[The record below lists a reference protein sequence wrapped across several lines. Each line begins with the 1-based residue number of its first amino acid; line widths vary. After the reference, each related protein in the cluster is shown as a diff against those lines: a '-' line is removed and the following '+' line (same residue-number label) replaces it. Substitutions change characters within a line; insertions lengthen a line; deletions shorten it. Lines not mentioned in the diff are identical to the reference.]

1 MAQFDLYR
9 LASGQF
15 VIDCQAEELST
26 LPTRIVVP
34 LLDPVLVP
42 RSVKSLHPIFVID
55 RTERVM
61 ATHLLS
67 AIPKTELGEALQSL
81 ERRRYD
87 IVNALDFLITGV

>member
-9 LASGQF
+9 LASGQL
-15 VIDCQAEELST
+15 VIDCQAEELSS

-34 LLDPVLVP
+34 LLDPAMVP
-42 RSVKSLHPIFVID
+42 RPVKSLHPIFVIN
-55 RTERVM
+55 RIERVM

-67 AIPKTELGEALQSL
+67 AIPERELGEALQSF
-81 ERRRYD
+81 ERYRYD